1 MLRLPLFTY
10 LQPRTLKEAV
20 AMKADAGPDASYV
33 AGGTDLYP
41 NMKRRQQEP
50 NTVISLMAVPELK
63 ATERRNDGTVGT
75 VLGAGLTLSELSVLP
90 SFRRSYRAVVQAA
103 EFVSTPLL
111 RNMGTLGGNL
121 CLDTR
126 CNYYDQT
133 YEWRKAIDFCMKKDG
148 HICWVAPS
156 SPRCWAV
163 TSSDLAPVMV
173 ALSAEYLLVGPAGE
187 RVVPA
192 ARFYN
197 NDGINYLTK
206 QPDEVLVEVRL
217 PAPAPAPAPAPGE
230 WDAVYHKL
238 RRRGSFDF
246 PVLGVAA
253 WMRWERDTV
262 ADARI
267 VLGGVASYPQEV
279 ADAGA
284 ALRGKPLSADTIA
297 AAAEAAYHPAKP
309 MDNTDFD
316 LSWRK
321 QMTRVF
327 VTRAL
332 EELGRRRSTTK

>member
-1 MLRLPLFTY
+1 
-10 LQPRTLKEAV
+10 
-20 AMKADAGPDASYV
+20 MKADAGPEGIYV

-41 NMKRRQQEP
+41 NMKRRHQEP
-50 NTVISLMAVPELK
+50 RTVISLMKVEELQR
-63 ATERRNDGTVGT
+63 TEGWDVGRLEGDV
-75 VLGAGLTLSELSVLP
+75 VLGCCMTLSDLSNLP
-90 SFRRSYRAVVQAA
+90 TLQHSYPAVTTAA
-103 EFVSTPLL
+103 ALVSTPLL

-126 CNYYDQT
+126 CNYYNQS

-148 HICWVAPS
+148 AICWVAPS

-163 TSSDLAPVMV
+163 SSSDVAPVMV
-173 ALSAEYLLVGPAGE
+173 AVSADYVLVGPAGE

-192 ARFYN
+192 GQFYH

-206 QPDEVLVEVRL
+206 QPDEILAAVRL
-217 PAPAPAPAPAPGE
+217 PAADG

-253 WMRWERDTV
+253 WVKWDGSKV
-262 ADARI
+262 AEARI
-267 VLGGVASYPQEV
+267 VLGGVASYPQDVPE
-279 ADAGA
+279 AGEALKGSTLSDDA
-284 ALRGKPLSADTIA
+284 IA
-297 AAAEAAYHPAKP
+297 AAAEAAFRPSKP

-321 QMTRVF
+321 QMTRVY

-332 EELGRRRSTTK
+332 EELRQRQTTHNVGR